1 MKKKVLRIG
10 YILLPPVLFS
20 FFWLARDWILALSYH
35 LPSCPFYRYTGFYCP
50 ACGNTRSVRALLRG
64 DVISSLQYNIVPL
77 ILLIFWL
84 LLYGELG
91 TILFGKHKKFLPRKG
106 VFWIVFGIL
115 MAIYFVVRNFFLPQ
129 L

>member
-1 MKKKVLRIG
+1 MKRKALQIG
-10 YILLPPVLFS
+10 YILLPLILLLF
-20 FFWLARDWILALSYH
+20 FLLTRDWILSLSYH
-35 LPSCPFYRYTGFYCP
+35 LPSCLFYRYTGFYCP

-77 ILLIFWL
+77 ILLIFGL

-91 TILFGKHKKFLPRKG
+91 TVLFEKHKKFLPRKG
-106 VFWIVFGIL
+106 VFWISFGIL

-129 L
+129 S